1 MLIEELKL
9 KNFRNYR
16 ELTLR
21 PHPGVNLFFGR
32 NGSGK
37 TNLLEAVHYCSLG
50 RSHRISNDAN
60 AVKNGEAFALSS
72 VAIRNALGRR
82 EISVRFHPDE
92 AQKKAILID
101 RKKIAKFSELMG
113 CLRCV
118 IFSPEDLGLIKEGP
132 SLRRRYLD
140 MMISQINR
148 GYFIALQQYK
158 AAMEQRNAV
167 IRNIRM
173 NAAADA
179 SVLSAFEETMAGPA
193 AVIIRE
199 RRRIVSLLSDIAEE
213 TYRRI
218 SDTDEVFRISYHSSV
233 KEETDIEETVC
244 RILRENR
251 EDDIRTGFTS
261 AGPHRDDLSLSM
273 NRNQMK
279 QFASQGQIRTAALSM
294 KLSQMKIL
302 RDLSGE
308 EPVLLLDDVMS
319 ELDRKRRA
327 CLIGEISS
335 FQTFITCADRNDVD
349 REKVDQWWMVSAE
362 DGDAKVERMDGG
374 NGVSAA
380 EAENVSRE
388 TITDAD

>member
-9 KNFRNYR
+9 KNFRNYG
-16 ELTLR
+16 ELTLH
-21 PHPGVNLFFGR
+21 PHPGVNLYFGR

-37 TNLLEAVHYCSLG
+37 TNLLEAIHYCSLG

-72 VAIRNALGRR
+72 VSIRNSLGQR
-82 EISVRFHPDE
+82 EIAVRFHPDE
-92 AQKKAILID
+92 TQKKSILLD
-101 RKKIAKFSELMG
+101 GKKIAKFSDMMG

-148 GYFIALQQYK
+148 GYFIALQQYRTY
-158 AAMEQRNAV
+158 MDQRNAL
-167 IRNIRM
+167 IRNLRA
-173 NAAADA
+173 NSYADT
-179 SVLSAFEETMAGPA
+179 SMLSAFEETMAAPA

-199 RRRIVSLLSDIAEE
+199 RRRIVSLLSECARE
-213 TYRRI
+213 TYQRV
-218 SDTDEVFRISYHSSV
+218 SDTDEIFRLAYHSSV
-233 KEETDIEETVC
+233 KEETEIEEVLC
-244 RILRENR
+244 RLFRENR
-251 EDDIRTGFTS
+251 EDDIRMGFTS
-261 AGPHRDDLSLSM
+261 VGPHRDDLILTL
-273 NRNQMK
+273 NKNQMK

-294 KLSQMKIL
+294 KLSQMQIL
-302 RDLSGE
+302 RAQSGE

-335 FQTFITCADRNDVD
+335 FQTFITCADRDDVD
-349 REKVDQWWMVSAE
+349 CEKVDKMWMVSADAGE
-362 DGDAKVERMDGG
+362 AKVEEIQNSEFRIQ
-374 NGVSAA
+374 N
-380 EAENVSRE
+380 
-388 TITDAD
+388 